1 MPGIR
6 AKAVCVFRRGSEI
19 LVGPAF
25 DAAKEEEFFNPPGGG
40 IEFGEYSDAAIRREI
55 EEELS
60 AEVTDLSLLGV
71 RETVFSFEGD
81 TGHEIV
87 FIYSAD
93 FVDHSFYEKAE
104 IDAVE
109 SSGVPF
115 VVRWMELETF
125 RPSGPPLYPEGLFD
139 LLSNSVA

>member
-6 AKAVCVFRRGSEI
+6 PKAVCVFRRGAEI

-25 DAAKEEEFFNPPGGG
+25 DSVKEEEFFNPPGGG

-60 AEVTDLSLLGV
+60 AEVTGLDLLGI
-71 RETVFSFEGD
+71 RETVFSFEGG

-87 FIYSAD
+87 FVYSAD
-93 FVDHSFYEKAE
+93 FVDRSFYEKTE

-109 SSGVPF
+109 SSGRPF

-125 RPSGPPLYPEGLFD
+125 GPGGPPLYPEGLFE
-139 LLSNSVA
+139 LLRQGA

>member
-6 AKAVCVFRRGSEI
+6 PKAVCVFRRGSEI
-19 LVGPAF
+19 LVGPCF
-25 DAAKEEEFFNPPGGG
+25 DPVKEEEFFVPPGGG
-40 IEFGEYSDAAIRREI
+40 IEFGGYSDAAIRREI

-60 AEVTDLSLLGV
+60 AEITDPDLLGI
-71 RETVFSFEGD
+71 RETVFSFQGS

-93 FVDHSFYEKAE
+93 FVDRSFYEKTE

-125 RPSGPPLYPEGLFD
+125 GPSGPPLYPEGLFE
-139 LLSNSVA
+139 LLQQGA